1 MVKSAIFMNVGPS
14 DATRKFSVSLKTMLW
29 VWKMFSKLRE
39 MQRTSN
45 HVHPTHQSEYF
56 LDLKFYPPYCGFSNN
71 LSHLRLPGKE
81 KVEDDVIINV
91 ERDMEKLKK
100 LGPEDVEVEEDKAR
114 QSQQKTLAAAMRAE
128 GLKERQRNP
137 AGVSLMY

>member
-1 MVKSAIFMNVGPS
+1 MSFKYKHKRKWKLCHVMHI
-14 DATRKFSVSLKTMLW
+14 DADKDEL
-29 VWKMFSKLRE
+29 
-39 MQRTSN
+39 
-45 HVHPTHQSEYF
+45 
-56 LDLKFYPPYCGFSNN
+56 
-71 LSHLRLPGKE
+71 HLRLPGKE

-100 LGPEDVEVEEDKAR
+100 LGPEGVEVEEDKAR